1 MKQYTAGQSEN
12 MKPIKRTNNVY
23 FDEHL
28 KTFRLHAG
36 NTLYAFCISP
46 ELTLEH
52 LYWGKM
58 LHEGYDLR
66 FFSQS
71 CRTNQVFT
79 TVEAPPFTFDGKI
92 VSKAETIE
100 EVQKIWRENKM
111 WKSSSNTEDKD
122 YVQKKRL
129 ENYSWRVMS
138 KISQSHD
145 PEDTVG
151 HDTYRGRRRSF
162 NSTYHP
168 DTNKENVDHNHPM
181 HMSRRRTLS
190 HDLGSYKVDPHLS
203 FQDLKC
209 LATLAEEKKQTEPSR
224 YLESIA
230 KDAGEYKSRQT
241 FERQLGKLGKGGL
254 CVEYSDHGTGD
265 FRPPSFIVIDN
276 YNGSAISPLRYR
288 SHKIYKGKLPLEGMP
303 SIRCLDTNEASTLV
317 VTMMDIFTGLEVDLV
332 YGMPFFFFY
341 SSSLLFAFFSCNA

>member
-1 MKQYTAGQSEN
+1 
-12 MKPIKRTNNVY
+12 MKPIKRTDFVY

-36 NTLYAFCISP
+36 NTLYAFCIGP
-46 ELTLEH
+46 EFTLEH
-52 LYWGKM
+52 LYWGKK

-79 TVEAPPFTFDGKI
+79 TVEAPAFAFDGKI

-100 EVQKIWRENKM
+100 EVQKIWRENKVL
-111 WKSSSNTEDKD
+111 KLSAVVEDKD
-122 YVQKKRL
+122 YVQKRRL

-138 KISQSHD
+138 KLSQPHD
-145 PEDTVG
+145 PEDTAG
-151 HDTYRGRRRSF
+151 LDDSASGRRRSF
-162 NSTYHP
+162 TSAFHAEA
-168 DTNKENVDHNHPM
+168 NKENENQGHPK
-181 HMSRRRTLS
+181 HITRRRTLS
-190 HDLGSYKVDPHLS
+190 HDLGSYKVDSHLS
-203 FQDLKC
+203 FQDLKS
-209 LATLAEEKKQTEPSR
+209 LAELTEAKKSN
-224 YLESIA
+224 YLETIA
-230 KDAGEYKSRQT
+230 KDTGSKHKSRQT

-265 FRPPSFIVIDN
+265 FRAPSFIVTDN

-303 SIRCLDTNEASTLV
+303 SIRCLDENEASTLV
-317 VTMMDIFTGLEVDLV
+317 VTMMDVFTGLEVDLV
-332 YGMPFFFFY
+332 YGKSFCLRF
-341 SSSLLFAFFSCNA
+341 L